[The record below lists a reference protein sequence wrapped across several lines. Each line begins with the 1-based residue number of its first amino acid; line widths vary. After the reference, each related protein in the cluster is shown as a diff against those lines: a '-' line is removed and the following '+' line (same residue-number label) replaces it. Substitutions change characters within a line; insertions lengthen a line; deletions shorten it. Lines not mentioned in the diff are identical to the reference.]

1 MLKIDEIH
9 TYYGQSHILQGVSLE
24 IAAGECVALL
34 GRNGAGKTTTMRSIM
49 GMTPPRRGRIALD
62 GAEITGLSTHQ
73 IARAGIG
80 YVPSGRRV
88 FSELTVRQNLD
99 LAAHDAKGTVGPW
112 TVERVLEM
120 FPKLVELSGRGA
132 GFLSGGEQQMLK
144 LGRALLR
151 NPKLLLLD
159 EPTTNLDVNGREALE
174 TALKNYKGAVCV
186 VSHDVTFVRNIAE
199 HIIAIDD
206 TGVTRYPGGYDYYQE
221 KIETGNGKPATGTL
235 KQTSGSEPAKSAPK
249 GKDARK
255 ARAQQREAENALRKI
270 ERKIDQLTE
279 EQTALSEEMMSRR
292 DADFATINARLSA
305 IQTEIQSSESP
316 CETPAETLG

>member
-159 EPTTNLDVNGREALE
+159 EPTEGLAPVVVKDLFRWIKRLMREDLSILLSEQNSSFALNISDRGYILE
-174 TALKNYKGAVCV
+174 KGQIR
-186 VSHDVTFVRNIAE
+186 F
-199 HIIAIDD
+199 
-206 TGVTRYPGGYDYYQE
+206 
-221 KIETGNGKPATGTL
+221 
-235 KQTSGSEPAKSAPK
+235 SAP
-249 GKDARK
+249 
-255 ARAQQREAENALRKI
+255 
-270 ERKIDQLTE
+270 
-279 EQTALSEEMMSRR
+279 
-292 DADFATINARLSA
+292 
-305 IQTEIQSSESP
+305 SSELANSR
-316 CETPAETLG
+316 EIRTYLGIDSKTVAG